1 VGKVRRVVFCAYLEP
16 KKARKGLFPG
26 VGGPCIVVLTTSS
39 FLELL
44 EIRYIEKAHPIKV
57 DVEVTVWVMVTI
69 DCEWE
74 IDLRTV
80 HFSPEE
86 RELLNQQL
94 PF

>member
-1 VGKVRRVVFCAYLEP
+1 M
-16 KKARKGLFPG
+16 RKGLFPG
-26 VGGPCIVVLTTSS
+26 VGGPCIVVVTTSS

-44 EIRYIEKAHPIKV
+44 EIRHIEKAHPMKV
-57 DVEVTVWVMVTI
+57 DVVEVTVWVMVTI

-80 HFSPEE
+80 HFRPEE
-86 RELLNQQL
+86 RELLDQQL